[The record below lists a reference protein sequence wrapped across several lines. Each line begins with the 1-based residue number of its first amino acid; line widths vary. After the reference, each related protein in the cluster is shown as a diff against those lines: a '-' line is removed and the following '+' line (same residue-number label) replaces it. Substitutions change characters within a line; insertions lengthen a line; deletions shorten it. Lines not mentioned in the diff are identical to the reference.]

1 MSRYSW
7 LHLVY
12 DVNLLLMVPHVGTHV
27 CTISDGSNH
36 HFRLVGWLGGWLVGL
51 LVGWWVGWLVGG
63 LVGWLVKG
71 LTAVAV
77 VHRHN
82 QLYQQ
87 ISEITLFDV

>member
-1 MSRYSW
+1 
-7 LHLVY
+7 
-12 DVNLLLMVPHVGTHV
+12 MVLHVGTHV

-36 HFRLVGWLGGWLVGL
+36 HFRLVGWFVGWLVGL
-51 LVGWWVGWLVGG
+51 LVGWLVGG

>member
-1 MSRYSW
+1 M
-7 LHLVY
+7 LEPMFVPF
-12 DVNLLLMVPHVGTHV
+12 LMVQIIIFGW
-27 CTISDGSNH
+27 
-36 HFRLVGWLGGWLVGL
+36 LVGWLGGWLVCW

>member
-1 MSRYSW
+1 M
-7 LHLVY
+7 LEPMFAPF
-12 DVNLLLMVPHVGTHV
+12 LMVQ
-27 CTISDGSNH
+27 III
-36 HFRLVGWLGGWLVGL
+36 FGWLVGW
-51 LVGWWVGWLVGG
+51 VVGWLVGG
-63 LVGWLVKG
+63 LVGWWVGWLVKG

>member
-1 MSRYSW
+1 
-7 LHLVY
+7 
-12 DVNLLLMVPHVGTHV
+12 MVPHVGTHV

-36 HFRLVGWLGGWLVGL
+36 HFRLVGWLVGWVVGWLVGL
-51 LVGWWVGWLVGG
+51 LVGWLVGWLVGG
-63 LVGWLVKG
+63 WVGWLVGWLVKG

>member
-1 MSRYSW
+1 
-7 LHLVY
+7 
-12 DVNLLLMVPHVGTHV
+12 MVQ
-27 CTISDGSNH
+27 III
-36 HFRLVGWLGGWLVGL
+36 FGWLVGW
-51 LVGWWVGWLVGG
+51 VGGWMACWLGGWLVGG